1 MSVLRSPPNHP
12 PLKYRCLIKISSQI
26 RPAYYSEFQCGG
38 PCQQIEEPLCT
49 PVEDLRQMEQPMTS
63 APALT
68 VLTEVMEE
76 ERPTLIEEQPVE
88 DVPTKVEEQ
97 PVELLEMMESEPVVV
112 KEEIESG
119 SANVTDREDGGKGDQ
134 ESGGM
139 TFSGT
144 PTPPTR
150 RNSRDTSEHGDESH
164 PKKRKRNIMNDKQ
177 VKAMETALQQEPEMQ
192 RCPKAIQHWTNHL
205 NQIVS
210 FLSI

>member
-1 MSVLRSPPNHP
+1 
-12 PLKYRCLIKISSQI
+12 
-26 RPAYYSEFQCGG
+26 
-38 PCQQIEEPLCT
+38 
-49 PVEDLRQMEQPMTS
+49 MEQPTTN

-68 VLTEVMEE
+68 VTVEEMED
-76 ERPTLIEEQPVE
+76 ERPPVIEGQSVE
-88 DVPTKVEEQ
+88 DVLMKVEEQ
-97 PVELLEMMESEPVVV
+97 PVELLEMMEAEPMVV

-177 VKAMETALQQEPEMQ
+177 VKAMETALQEEPEMQ
-192 RCPKAIQHWTNHL
+192 RCPMAIQHWTNHL

-210 FLSI
+210 SLSI